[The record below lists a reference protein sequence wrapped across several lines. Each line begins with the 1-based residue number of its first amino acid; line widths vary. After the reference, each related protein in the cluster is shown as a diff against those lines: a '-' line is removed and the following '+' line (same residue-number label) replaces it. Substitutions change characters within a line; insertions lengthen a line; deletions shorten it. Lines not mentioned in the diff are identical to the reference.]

1 MLMYL
6 IIINLWNYSLYK
18 FYFCWFQLVEFVSA
32 NNPWK
37 RAGTVEEITKAV
49 AFLASDDSSYMTGS
63 IMTIDG
69 GFELTSFVSS
79 QMEKMMEAM
88 AQDTQ
93 K

>member
-1 MLMYL
+1 M
-6 IIINLWNYSLYK
+6 
-18 FYFCWFQLVEFVSA
+18 EFASA

-37 RAGTVEEITKAV
+37 RPGTVEEITKAV

-69 GFELTSFVSS
+69 GMELTSFVSS

-88 AQDTQ
+88 SVNTQ